1 MQQGT
6 QEWFQAR
13 CGLATASRFK
23 DILATIKSGE
33 AASRRNYRAQ
43 LVCERLTGVIQD
55 AYQNEAMRW
64 GTDNEPFARIAYEAS
79 GNIVQEIGFIKH
91 ETLMAGASPDGFV
104 GDDGAVEIKCPNTA
118 THIDTLLNGM
128 PTDHIPQ
135 VQGQMW
141 ITGRAWIDF
150 ISYDPRLPENMQL
163 HVQRIERNEEY
174 IKTLEKEVTK
184 FLAEV
189 DQTIEQLTRKAA

>member
-13 CGLATASRFK
+13 CGLATASRFR

-43 LVCERLTGVIQD
+43 LVCERLTGTMQD

-79 GNIVQEIGFIKH
+79 GNIVQEVGFIKH
-91 ETLMAGASPDGFV
+91 PTLMAGASPDGLV

-118 THIDTLLNGM
+118 THIETLLHGM
-128 PTDHIPQ
+128 PADHIPQ

-141 ITGRAWIDF
+141 ITGRAWVDF
-150 ISYDPRLPENMQL
+150 ISYDPRLPEKMQL
-163 HVQRIERNEEY
+163 HVQRIERDEEY
-174 IKTLEKEVTK
+174 IKTLEKEVAK
-184 FLAEV
+184 FLAEI